1 MKNVSTKIAY
11 MVIGS
16 LLTIIGYHFGN
27 IDNNTA
33 DAQEKADTPIVDEI
47 RCRRLVVVNEDGET
61 VVDMF
66 STSDRNDGAIRINNK
81 DGQQLVGITS
91 QAVTGDGFMAIHN
104 RDGILVTKIVPTL
117 DGDGTI
123 AINNKDGEVLV
134 NIAPTVETSDGAIQT
149 YNKDGEVLVNIGTT
163 ETSDGSIRTYNK
175 DGELVT
181 QIGSDEYGGHMV
193 IWNNKGFEN
202 SPKPIVRIGTTD
214 EGNGVIATKDADG
227 NDTDVL
233 GEPNKIL
240 AYKDIRRLSRGPTTP
255 RSGATIPRKW
265 VRSRFSPEPE
275 PVRLL
280 LEKGDKLQPF
290 NFNDIEKQSLG
301 VETIY
306 AAKGSRIRNKLFTH
320 DARIIWFT
328 NKYAWI
334 ELTDGTRYTSNTEN
348 CIIDMETHTISEGEL
363 LKSMS
368 KDNQ

>member
-27 IDNNTA
+27 IANNPA
-33 DAQEKADTPIVDEI
+33 EAQEKADAPIVDEI

-61 VVDMF
+61 
-66 STSDRNDGAIRINNK
+66 
-81 DGQQLVGITS
+81 
-91 QAVTGDGFMAIHN
+91 
-104 RDGILVTKIVPTL
+104 VTKIVPTL

-134 NIAPTVETSDGAIQT
+134 NIAPTVETSDGSIQT
-149 YNKDGEVLVNIGTT
+149 YNKDGKVLVTIGTT
-163 ETSDGSIRTYNK
+163 ETSDGFIRTYNK
-175 DGELVT
+175 DGELVAG
-181 QIGSDEYGGHMV
+181 IGSDGYGGHMA

-214 EGNGVIATKDADG
+214 EGNGVIVTKDADG
-227 NDTDVL
+227 NETDVL
-233 GEPNKIL
+233 GEPNKIF
-240 AYKDIRRLSRGPTTP
+240 AYKDITRVSRGPTTP
-255 RSGATIPRKW
+255 RSGATIPRKL
-265 VRSRFSPEPE
+265 VRSRYSPGPK
-275 PVRLL
+275 PVGLL

-290 NFNDIEKQSLG
+290 NFNDIEKKSLG
-301 VETIY
+301 VETID
-306 AAKGSRIRNKLFTH
+306 AAKGARIRNKLFTH

-334 ELTDGTRYTSNTEN
+334 ELTDGTRYTSKTEK

-368 KDNQ
+368 EDNQ